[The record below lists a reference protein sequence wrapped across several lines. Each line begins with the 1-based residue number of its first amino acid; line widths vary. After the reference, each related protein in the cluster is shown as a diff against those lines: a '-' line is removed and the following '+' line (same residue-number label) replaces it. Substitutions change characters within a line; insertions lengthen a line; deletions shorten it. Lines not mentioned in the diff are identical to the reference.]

1 MLHFITASYIALAT
15 HGISSLGLFLFT
27 EVSPGSI
34 HYLYIH
40 VSCVLLPQS
49 RDAQAKLRIKGFRI
63 YKTNEEDYFSI
74 SYKIPNFLKLVGPYI
89 HQSFFDMQ
97 NSSTNITL
105 QGHKYCVNH
114 VSVNHSL

>member
-74 SYKIPNFLKLVGPYI
+74 SYKIPNFLNQY
-89 HQSFFDMQ
+89 
-97 NSSTNITL
+97 
-105 QGHKYCVNH
+105 
-114 VSVNHSL
+114 